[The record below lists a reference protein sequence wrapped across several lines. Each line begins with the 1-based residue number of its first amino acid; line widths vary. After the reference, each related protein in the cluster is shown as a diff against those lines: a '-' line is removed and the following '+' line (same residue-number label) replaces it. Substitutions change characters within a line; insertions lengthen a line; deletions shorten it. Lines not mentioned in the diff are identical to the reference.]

1 MKKIFIKITIILLLI
16 ISISFILKVEA
27 LPNEFEQNT
36 IDAQLEKC
44 IEKDYSTSAMNKC
57 VYIATDAW
65 LEQISVYSDLI
76 KNELSKEQYTVF
88 ISAQQTW
95 ERYYE
100 LEKKLI
106 IESVYNKE
114 GTINTNI
121 AAGMLKNIAKQRA
134 LYLKSYLY
142 ELKE

>member
-1 MKKIFIKITIILLLI
+1 
-16 ISISFILKVEA
+16 
-27 LPNEFEQNT
+27 
-36 IDAQLEKC
+36 
-44 IEKDYSTSAMNKC
+44 MNKC

-76 KNELSKEQYTVF
+76 KNELSKEQCTVF

-106 IESVYNKE
+106 IETVYNKE